1 MSNHGREDNVLNQ
14 LIDEAR
20 EQAAP
25 ELDWDRMERRLMQRV
40 DSEER
45 AAGASQRWR
54 WVGSLAA
61 AAVIA
66 LGIGAVVRHQPSEP
80 AARSTVT
87 SPEARSRVVTAA
99 RVDGSSLAVGDEV
112 RAGAGRSWVHH
123 AGQADWTLSS
133 GGRAV
138 VAENGA
144 VITVKLLSGSVRC
157 RPRHEVPRRARH
169 RRRARR
175 GQRGCRR
182 SGPCVR
188 SRPSG
193 VALAARGLG
202 ALRSRRTPGR
212 REARGAHCQRAERA
226 RARQPGTGAAIGCGR
241 WRARQGSRRAVA
253 GHDVVLRVQ
262 HGGRRKRARPGRDHD
277 VARRVAKR
285 VRRCGHVRPTA
296 PALGAELR
304 RRQRQETPALAESAR
319 RQRVAV
325 AAAGLLSLRY
335 SRLSTMA
342 RSSVRIQRML

>member
-144 VITVKLLSGSVRC
+144 VITVKLLSGSVEASVVPSAKPETFAVEVDDTRVAVHGTKF
-157 RPRHEVPRRARH
+157 RVERGTDGVRVEVSEGVVGVGPVSDRGHPAWLLRH
-169 RRRARR
+169 
-175 GQRGCRR
+175 GD
-182 SGPCVR
+182 SGR
-188 SRPSG
+188 F
-193 VALAARGLG
+193 ALDG
-202 ALRSRRTPGR
+202 
-212 REARGAHCQRAERA
+212 
-226 RARQPGTGAAIGCGR
+226 
-241 WRARQGSRRAVA
+241 RQGDVKHAELTASEPSVPEPANPAPALPSAAAAGELAKAADELSRATTSCFASNTAAEGSVRVQVETTMSLAVSPNGFVGAVTFDPPLLPSVQSCVA
-253 GHDVVLRVQ
+253 GSAKKLRLSPSQ
-262 HGGRRKRARPGRDHD
+262 HGGNVSRSLL
-277 VARRVAKR
+277 
-285 VRRCGHVRPTA
+285 
-296 PALGAELR
+296 LG
-304 RRQRQETPALAESAR
+304 S
-319 RQRVAV
+319 
-325 AAAGLLSLRY
+325 
-335 SRLSTMA
+335 
-342 RSSVRIQRML
+342 